1 MCWSNSRFFRDII
14 MDIMQMVIMFCG
26 GTVVSA
32 AIVMTMLYVLDE

>member
-1 MCWSNSRFFRDII
+1 MCWSNSRFLRDII
-14 MDIMQMVIMFCG
+14 MDIMQMVMMFCG